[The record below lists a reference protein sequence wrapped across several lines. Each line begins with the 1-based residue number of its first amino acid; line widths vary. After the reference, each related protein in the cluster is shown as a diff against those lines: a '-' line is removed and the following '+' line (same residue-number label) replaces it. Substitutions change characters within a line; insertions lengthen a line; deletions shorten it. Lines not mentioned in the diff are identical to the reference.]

1 MAGRPPSL
9 TPQSQF
15 PSQAILQS
23 VQEFPKAE
31 EGPGSFVFTW
41 NIASAA
47 DIVAPWGRNVALRDR
62 QLRDFWPTEPY
73 LAGAVANRSFRN
85 ASLEWEIK
93 GGGKKVEQAVTDIL
107 NSAIAGDS
115 FGWVNYMLKLSQDL
129 DSQDNGA
136 FTELIRD
143 PGVDANSR
151 FQGPLAPVLG
161 IAHLDS
167 NRCARTGNPEY
178 PVVYTDRNGEKHK
191 LRWYQVIPFS
201 NYPSSIETMNGVGYC
216 SVSRVLRMAQTAR
229 AVILY
234 KDEKISGR
242 HYKQMHFVSGV
253 SRQDIK
259 DEMLRG
265 QEEANN
271 SGMVTFIL
279 PSILASLDPEK
290 PVSTATID
298 LAGLPDGFDFDQD
311 MKWYISC
318 LALGF
323 GVDYQEFAPL
333 PGGNIGSSAQSMILH
348 RKGSGKGP
356 AVLMRTITD
365 SFKNYGV
372 LPRGSDLRFNDKDE
386 QEELERQEVRSGALE
401 ETAIATRSYI
411 LTPSAARKDL
421 VRRGVYPPEIV
432 ADIPEDYGEAQLDKS
447 KGTGNPVGQTGGNT
461 MQEDTNRNTTGAQ
474 NEKSGDRLRKRKY
487 ADLGED

>member
-1 MAGRPPSL
+1 MGRIPSL
-9 TPQSQF
+9 TPDGQF
-15 PSQAILQS
+15 PKLALEQT
-23 VQEFPKAE
+23 VQEFPEPAN
-31 EGPGSFVFTW
+31 GQGSFVFTW

-47 DIVAPWGRNVALRDR
+47 DLVTPWGRNVGVRDR
-62 QLRDFWPTEPY
+62 QLRDFWHTEPY
-73 LAGAVANRSFRN
+73 LAGAMANRSFRN
-85 ASLEWEIK
+85 AALEWEIK
-93 GGGKKVEQAVTDIL
+93 GGGTKVEQAVTDIL
-107 NSAIAGDS
+107 KSAIAGDS
-115 FGWVNYMLKLSQDL
+115 FGWVNFMLKFSQDL
-129 DSQDNGA
+129 DDQDNGA
-136 FTELIRD
+136 FVELIRD

-167 NRCARTGNPEY
+167 NRCVRTGHPKY
-178 PVVYTDRNGEKHK
+178 PVVYTDRKGEKHK
-191 LRWYQVIPFS
+191 LLWYQVIPFS
-201 NYPSSIETMNGVGYC
+201 NYPSAIETMNGVGYC
-216 SVSRVLRMAQTAR
+216 SVTRVLRMAQGVR

-271 SGMVTFIL
+271 AGMVTFIL

-298 LAGLPDGFDFDQD
+298 LAGLPDGFNFDED

-356 AVLMRTITD
+356 AVLMRTLSE

-421 VRRGVYPPEIV
+421 VRRGIYPAETV
-432 ADIPEDYGEAQLDKS
+432 ADIPEDYGENQLDKS
-447 KGTGNPVGQTGGNT
+447 QGTGNPVGQTGGNT
-461 MQEDTNRNTTGAQ
+461 LREDAGRNTTGKPDQ
-474 NEKSGDRLRKRKY
+474 KSGDRLRK
-487 ADLGED
+487 

>member
-1 MAGRPPSL
+1 MGRIPSL
-9 TPQSQF
+9 TPDSQF
-15 PSQAILQS
+15 PKLALQES
-23 VQEFPKAE
+23 VQEFPQPV
-31 EGPGSFVFTW
+31 EGSGSFIFTW

-47 DIVAPWGRNVALRDR
+47 DMVTPWGRNVALRDK
-62 QLRDFWPTEPY
+62 QLRDFWHTEPY
-73 LAGAVANRSFRN
+73 LAGAMANRSFRN
-85 ASLEWEIK
+85 AALEWEIK
-93 GGGKKVEQAVTDIL
+93 GGGDKVEQAVTDIL

-115 FGWVNYMLKLSQDL
+115 FGWVNFMLKFSQDM
-129 DSQDNGA
+129 DDQDNGS
-136 FTELIRD
+136 FVELIRD

-161 IAHLDS
+161 IAHLDA
-167 NRCARTGNPEY
+167 NRCTRTGNPTY
-178 PVVYTDRNGEKHK
+178 PVVYTDRNGGKHK
-191 LRWYQVIPFS
+191 LLWYQVIPFS

-216 SVSRVLRMAQTAR
+216 SVTRVLKMAQTAR

-271 SGMVTFIL
+271 AGMVTFIL

-298 LAGLPDGFDFDQD
+298 LAGLPDGFDFDTD

-356 AVLMRTITD
+356 AVLMRTLSE

-372 LPRGSDLRFNDKDE
+372 LPRGCELRFNDKDE
-386 QEELERQEVRSGALE
+386 QEELERQEVRTGALE
-401 ETAIATRSYI
+401 ESVMSVKGFI
-411 LTPSAARKDL
+411 LTPDAARKDL
-421 VRRGVYPPEIV
+421 VRRGIYTEETI
-432 ADIPEDYGEAQLDKS
+432 ANIPEDYGKDQLDKD
-447 KGTGNPVGQTGGNT
+447 KGATNPVGQTGGNT
-461 MQEDTNRNTTGAQ
+461 IREDAKRTPGGAP
-474 NEKSGDRLRKRKY
+474 NEKAGDRLRK
-487 ADLGED
+487 

>member
-1 MAGRPPSL
+1 MGRIPSL
-9 TPQSQF
+9 TPDSQF
-15 PSQAILQS
+15 PKLALEQT
-23 VQEFPKAE
+23 VQEFPDPNNA
-31 EGPGSFVFTW
+31 PGSYVFTW

-47 DIVAPWGRNVALRDR
+47 DLVLPWGRNVALRDR
-62 QLRDFWPTEPY
+62 QLRDFWHTEPY
-73 LAGAVANRSFRN
+73 LAGAMANRSFRN
-85 ASLEWEIK
+85 AALEWEIK

-107 NSAIAGDS
+107 NSAIAGDA
-115 FGWVNYMLKLSQDL
+115 FGWVPFMMKFSQDI
-129 DSQDNGA
+129 DDQDNGS
-136 FTELIRD
+136 FVELIRD
-143 PGVDANSR
+143 PGIDANSR

-161 IAHLDS
+161 ISHLDS
-167 NRCARTGNPEY
+167 NRCTRTGNPTY
-178 PVVYTDRNGEKHK
+178 PVVYTDRKGEKHK
-191 LRWYQVIPFS
+191 LLWYQVIPFS
-201 NYPSSIETMNGVGYC
+201 NYPSAIETMNGVGYC
-216 SVSRVLRMAQTAR
+216 SVTRVLRMAQTAR

-271 SGMVTFIL
+271 AGMVTFIL

-298 LAGLPDGFDFDQD
+298 LAGLPDGFNFDED

-356 AVLMRTITD
+356 AVLMRTLSE

-372 LPRGSDLRFNDKDE
+372 LPRGSELRFNDKDE

-401 ETAIATRSYI
+401 EEAIAVRSFI
-411 LTPSAARKDL
+411 LTPAAARKDL
-421 VRRGVYPPEIV
+421 KERGIYSEETLAEV
-432 ADIPEDYGEAQLDKS
+432 PEDYGEKQLDKTQ
-447 KGTGNPVGQTGGNT
+447 GTGNPVGQTGGNT
-461 MQEDTNRNTTGAQ
+461 LREDAGRNTTGKPDQKA
-474 NEKSGDRLRKRKY
+474 GDRLRK
-487 ADLGED
+487 